1 VHIQFMAQCYAPEDV
16 SASILI
22 TELATDLVKRGHQVS
37 LITGAPSYPH
47 GIVFKGYRNSLYQVE
62 TLNGVRVIRTWSY
75 ISPSRKPL
83 PRLFHYG
90 TYSLTAFYGGLA
102 AGRPDVIV
110 SYSPPL
116 PLGLSAW
123 LLSRIWRVPWVLQI
137 EDLYP
142 EAAIAAGVLKSKPII
157 SFFLWME
164 KFLYQ
169 KSQRISVISESFQQ
183 TLLGKQVPKAKIDV
197 IPVWADPNEV
207 RPLPKEN
214 AFRHQ
219 HGLDNKFVVMYA
231 GNIGLTSCIEDVLQ
245 AAEILR
251 GRTDIQFLIVG
262 EGVKKEALEA
272 EVRGNQLT
280 NITILP
286 YQPRDAFAEML
297 AAADINLVTLNAGA
311 ALSSLPSKVFNGM
324 ASARPILAVAPP
336 ESELAQIVKRA
347 GCGWI
352 VPPGS
357 FQELAVNILQLID
370 QSSVMTQMG
379 QNGRVHLERYYS
391 RSRCV
396 DAYEKMLTKLC
407 DHGQRRH
414 TNEPQAL

>member
-1 VHIQFMAQCYAPEDV
+1 MHIPFMAQCYAPEDV
-16 SASILI
+16 SASVLI

-37 LITGAPSYPH
+37 VITGSPSYPH
-47 GIVFKGYRNSLYQVE
+47 GVVFTGYHNSLYQFE
-62 TLNGVRVIRTWSY
+62 TLDGVRVIRTWSY

-90 TYSLTAFYGGLA
+90 TYSVTAFYGGLA

-142 EAAIAAGVLKSKPII
+142 EAAIAAGVIKTKSII
-157 SFFLWME
+157 SFFLWLE

-169 KSQRISVISESFQQ
+169 KAHHISVISESFRQ
-183 TLLGKQVPKAKIDV
+183 TLLAKQVPNSKLDV
-197 IPVWADPNEV
+197 IPVWADPNAV

-214 AFRHQ
+214 SFRHK
-219 HGLDNKFVVMYA
+219 HGLDHKFVVMYA

-251 GRTDIQFLIVG
+251 RRTDIQFLIVG
-262 EGVKKEALEA
+262 EGVKKEALEV
-272 EVRGNQLT
+272 EVRNKQLT

-286 YQPRDAFAEML
+286 YQPREIFAEML
-297 AAADINLVTLNAGA
+297 AAADISLVTLNAGA
-311 ALSSLPSKVFNGM
+311 ALSSLPSKVFNVM
-324 ASARPILAVAPP
+324 ASARPILAVAPA
-336 ESELAQIVKRA
+336 ESELAQIVKKA

-352 VPPGS
+352 VPPG
-357 FQELAVNILQLID
+357 FPQELATNI
-370 QSSVMTQMG
+370 TQ
-379 QNGRVHLERYYS
+379 
-391 RSRCV
+391 
-396 DAYEKMLTKLC
+396 
-407 DHGQRRH
+407 
-414 TNEPQAL
+414 